1 MGIVVCLLCRYDC
14 DLHWDPHLLGE
25 IVVIR
30 GVFFFSNVEWLRF
43 VSETDL
49 VMSLQIDIIRR
60 RRPYY

>member
-30 GVFFFSNVEWLRF
+30 GVFF
-43 VSETDL
+43 L
-49 VMSLQIDIIRR
+49 VILSGYVLLAKRIW
-60 RRPYY
+60 